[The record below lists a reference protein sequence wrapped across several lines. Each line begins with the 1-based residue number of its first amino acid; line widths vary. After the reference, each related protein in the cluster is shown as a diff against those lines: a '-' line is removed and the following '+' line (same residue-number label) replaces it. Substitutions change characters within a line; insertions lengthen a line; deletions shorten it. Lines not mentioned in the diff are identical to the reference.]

1 MKGLDLYFCSFSDFA
16 KPFRDDEILYNQAR
30 QFWSHLNNIAWV
42 VFGIAIIVGIGS
54 AVSYYTIYNNMP
66 NRHYRPIHWWLF
78 MLCTLLFTLVVT
90 ISIELC
96 FANTSL
102 NGALWIEWKV
112 ALINMI
118 YAVSA
123 FCATSFVW
131 CNTSLP
137 TNAYRY
143 LKIGKR

>member
-1 MKGLDLYFCSFSDFA
+1 
-16 KPFRDDEILYNQAR
+16 
-30 QFWSHLNNIAWV
+30 
-42 VFGIAIIVGIGS
+42 
-54 AVSYYTIYNNMP
+54 
-66 NRHYRPIHWWLF
+66 

-112 ALINMI
+112 ALINII
-118 YAVSA
+118 YAVLA
-123 FCATSFVW
+123 FCGMSFVW
-131 CNTSLP
+131 CNTPLP